1 MLESGASRMGP
12 LLGVDV
18 GGTSVKAGIVIG
30 DGNLYRGVRRIELDA
45 RQQAEPLLEELCA
58 GLRRVC
64 V

>member
-1 MLESGASRMGP
+1 MGP